1 MGADSVRH
9 NKDNES
15 NAQVS
20 NFLTNLEQCTKE
32 LVCGDSNLR
41 STDQILDELD
51 HETNHIDYILD
62 VRMERERYLKILR
75 RDLKELR
82 EIELRRLDL
91 MHDFI
96 HWATDEVT
104 ALIKLTMEDRESHV
118 WRQVVKRSN
127 DGSSLKNGD
136 WLEEK
141 PTTDGNASCGR
152 CKWESS
158 FR

>member
-1 MGADSVRH
+1 MGADSVRR

-15 NAQVS
+15 NTRVS

-32 LVCGDSNLR
+32 LVCGDFYLR

-51 HETNHIDYILD
+51 NETNHIDHILD
-62 VRMERERYLKILR
+62 VRMERERYLRILR

-82 EIELRRLDL
+82 EIELRKLDL

-104 ALIKLTMEDRESHV
+104 ALIKSTMEDSESHV
-118 WRQVVKRSN
+118 WRQVVTSSN

-141 PTTDGNASCGR
+141 PTIDGNASCG
-152 CKWESS
+152 CCE
-158 FR
+158 

>member
-1 MGADSVRH
+1 MGADTVRH
-9 NKDNES
+9 NKDSES
-15 NAQVS
+15 NARVS
-20 NFLTNLEQCTKE
+20 NFLTDLEQCTKE
-32 LVCGDSNLR
+32 LVCGDSHPR

-51 HETNHIDYILD
+51 NETNHIDYILD
-62 VRMERERYLKILR
+62 VRLERERYLKILR

-104 ALIKLTMEDRESHV
+104 AFIKSTTEDSESHV
-118 WRQVVKRSN
+118 WRQVVTKSN
-127 DGSSLKNGD
+127 DGASLKNGD

-141 PTTDGNASCGR
+141 PTTDGNASCD
-152 CKWESS
+152 CWEWGNP
-158 FR
+158 R